1 MGDGSFIKDSTSFIY
16 SYQNLGQYEVTLITE
31 NNFNCIDSI
40 ISYVTIYPS
49 FSVYIPNSFSPDFDL
64 INDTFFPKGNG
75 INSYKIIIYS
85 RWGEI
90 IREIINKPWDGSD
103 FPIGVYTYEM
113 EIIDFKNDLFK
124 YSGLVRL
131 IR

>member
-1 MGDGSFIKDSTSFIY
+1 MNK
-16 SYQNLGQYEVTLITE
+16 
-31 NNFNCIDSI
+31 
-40 ISYVTIYPS
+40 
-49 FSVYIPNSFSPDFDL
+49 
-64 INDTFFPKGNG
+64 
-75 INSYKIIIYS
+75 KI
-85 RWGEI
+85 GEI